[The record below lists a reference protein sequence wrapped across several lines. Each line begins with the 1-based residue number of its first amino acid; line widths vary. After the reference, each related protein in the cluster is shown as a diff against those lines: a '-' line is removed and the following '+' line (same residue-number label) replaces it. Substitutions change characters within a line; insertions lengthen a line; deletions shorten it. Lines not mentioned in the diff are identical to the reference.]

1 MALIT
6 TDALKQYLAMD
17 LNTSTYDDQ
26 LDSIISYTG
35 GLIQGYCNQAIEATT
50 ETIVFNG
57 NGTNLYTFSNFPVNS
72 ITSVRYRITPANAW
86 ITLATTDYALV
97 NSGALYQIYFT
108 QNNIKGTANYEV
120 VFNYGYTVIPQDV
133 QITALEIAS
142 LIWKDSDIKGGAKG
156 GRLGLASVSE
166 GGINGVSAS
175 TSFKDYWNTKWRQ
188 VLLSYK
194 RMTF

>member
-6 TDALKQYLAMD
+6 TDELKSYLAMD
-17 LNTSTYDDQ
+17 ANVSTYDDQ
-26 LDSIISYTG
+26 LDAIIAYTG
-35 GLIQGYCNQAIEATT
+35 GLINGFCSQSIEAKA

-57 NGTNLYTFSNFPVNS
+57 NGTNLYTFTNFPVNS
-72 ITSVRYRITPANAW
+72 ITSVRYRITPADAW
-86 ITLATTDYALV
+86 TTLTSADYALIK
-97 NSGALYQIYFT
+97 SGSLHQIYFS
-108 QNNIKGTANYEV
+108 QKNIKGTANYEV

-133 QITALEIAS
+133 KVTALEIAA
-142 LIWKDSDIKGGAKG
+142 LMWKDTDIMGGTKG

-166 GGINGVSAS
+166 GGLNGISAS

>member
-1 MALIT
+1 
-6 TDALKQYLAMD
+6 MD

-57 NGTNLYTFSNFPVNS
+57 NGTNLYTFTNFPVNS

-86 ITLATTDYALV
+86 ITLATTDYTLI
-97 NSGALYQIYFT
+97 NSGSLHQIYFS
-108 QNNIKGTANYEV
+108 QKNIKGTANYEV

-142 LIWKDSDIKGGAKG
+142 LIWKDTDIQGGAKG

>member
-57 NGTNLYTFSNFPVNS
+57 NGTNLYTFTNFPVNS

-86 ITLATTDYALV
+86 ITLATTDYTLI
-97 NSGALYQIYFT
+97 NSGSLHQIYFS
-108 QNNIKGTANYEV
+108 QKNIKGTANYEV

-142 LIWKDSDIKGGAKG
+142 LIWKDTDIQGGVKG

>member
-26 LDSIISYTG
+26 LDSIISHTG

-57 NGTNLYTFSNFPVNS
+57 NGTNLYTFTNFPVNS

-108 QNNIKGTANYEV
+108 QKNIKGTANYEV

-142 LIWKDSDIKGGAKG
+142 LIWKDTDIQGGVKG

-175 TSFKDYWNTKWRQ
+175 TSFKDYWNTKWKQ
-188 VLLSYK
+188 ALLSYK